1 MGFKSLIRELFTK
14 KQETCADTEKQKV
27 LDVLIPIT
35 PISTTKNMQSIHNP
49 DQKLLGASVQRSKTI
64 TARNLLRL
72 SITVPEEVASENVR
86 YLFGDYFYNAEN
98 LTPENAHKSIGRH
111 MKRDQTHK
119 LLSQDV
125 ELKYS
130 AKSLKEL
137 QTNVLKGVRWTFN
150 PKDRTIV
157 IEGRQEKKLYEAAEV
172 FRERIY
178 LRMRAMHL

>member
-1 MGFKSLIRELFTK
+1 
-14 KQETCADTEKQKV
+14 
-27 LDVLIPIT
+27 
-35 PISTTKNMQSIHNP
+35 
-49 DQKLLGASVQRSKTI
+49 
-64 TARNLLRL
+64 
-72 SITVPEEVASENVR
+72 
-86 YLFGDYFYNAEN
+86 
-98 LTPENAHKSIGRH
+98 
-111 MKRDQTHK
+111 
-119 LLSQDV
+119 LSQDV